1 MTSFI
6 MSEEPKVVRSAFSK
20 HDEPGTTVAG
30 VVLGQ
35 QVTDQIDPKTK
46 KAKTTS
52 NGRVLQQAEVTIL
65 TRWQVD
71 PDDDGRRKLFV
82 KGNLQKAFRKAILA
96 AGDDDLRVGA
106 TVTVTFTGTG
116 QAFNADYSPP
126 KLYSVKYE
134 PPNEAT
140 LAQVGAFLEELAE

>member
-1 MTSFI
+1 MSFI
-6 MSEEPKVVRSAFSK
+6 MSEQPVVVRSAFTK

-30 VVLGQ
+30 LVLGQ
-35 QVTDQIDPKTK
+35 QVTDQIDPKTR

-52 NGRVLQQAEVTIL
+52 NGRPLKQAEVTIL
-65 TRWQVD
+65 TKWQVD

-82 KGNLQKAFRKAILA
+82 KGNLQKAFRTAILA
-96 AGDDDLRVGA
+96 AGDSDLRVGA
-106 TVTVTFTGTG
+106 LVTVTYTGDG

-126 KLYSVKYE
+126 KLYAVKYE

-140 LAQVGAFLEELAE
+140 LAEVAAFQEESTE